1 MNRWQKS
8 GLQEFIH
15 INTSLLEDGK
25 QRPLGHVSGVVRQG
39 GIAICRRVVPNL
51 MRTRRLTVKL
61 KAEVLESLDD
71 NPLPEAAEPAHQ
83 RLTMRG

>member
-1 MNRWQKS
+1 MNQRQKS

-15 INTSLLEDGK
+15 INTSLLEDGT
-25 QRPLGHVSGVVRQG
+25 QCPLGHVSGVVRRG